1 MSEEVQKHIFDP
13 FYTTKEVGS
22 GVGLGMPIS
31 YGIIQ
36 KHNGT
41 IKVKSELGKGTNFT
55 IFLPV

>member
-1 MSEEVQKHIFDP
+1 MSEEVQGHIFDP

-22 GVGLGMPIS
+22 GVGLGMSVS

-41 IKVKSELGKGTNFT
+41 IEVKSELGKGTIFT
-55 IFLPV
+55 IFLPN